1 MNTLLVVLAFVLLG
15 LLVYRFWK
23 PMIQPPKREVKP
35 NEANLYFFYTNWC
48 GFSQKAMPE
57 WTKLEEKLKR
67 ESYFGKTHVNAVAV
81 DCEADRA
88 MRTLY
93 DIQGYPT
100 VILETKTGL
109 TEYTKQVTYSNLMT
123 FLRESLGQERE
134 NL

>member
-1 MNTLLVVLAFVLLG
+1 MNTLLVVLTLVLLG

-23 PMIQPPKREVKP
+23 PFVQPPKREVKP

-57 WTKLEEKLKR
+57 WTKLEEKLKAS
-67 ESYFGKTHVNAVAV
+67 SYFGKTHVNAVAV

-88 MRTLY
+88 MCTLY

-109 TEYTKQVTYSNLMT
+109 KDFTQRVTYSNLLA
-123 FLRESLGQERE
+123 FLRDSLGEERE